1 MNRESGFFASL
12 FDLSFS
18 ELVTVKVIKFLFV
31 LAIIIAAVASVGYI
45 VASFAHSAG
54 AGVLVL
60 IISPIIFLIYVIM
73 ARIWLEVLI
82 VIFRISEDVRR
93 ISDRQDDKS

>member
-1 MNRESGFFASL
+1 MNQKRGFFGAL

-18 ELVTVKVIKFLFV
+18 ELITTRVIKFLFV
-31 LAIIIAAVASVGYI
+31 LAIICAAIASIVYIGVA
-45 VASFAHSAG
+45 FAHSTG

-60 IISPIIFLIYVIM
+60 IISPLIFIVYVTI

-82 VIFRISEDVRR
+82 VVFRISEDVRKLANK
-93 ISDRQDDKS
+93 DAG